1 MRVGIAKAKNI
12 LSALVNRVAFGG
24 ERIIL
29 ESRGSPKAALV
40 SLEDLR
46 QLERVSHQR
55 PTRSQRLLA
64 LAGADRVRAA
74 LEGRRLTDSAKQLHR
89 LREERARELS
99 KR

>member
-1 MRVGIAKAKNI
+1 MIRIGIAKAKNI

-29 ESRGSPKAALV
+29 ESRGNPKAALV
-40 SLEDLR
+40 SLQDMR
-46 QLERVSHQR
+46 QLEMASR

-64 LAGADRVRAA
+64 LAEADRVRAA
-74 LEGRRLTDSAKQLHR
+74 LEGRRLTDSTKQLHR